1 MLVKIKFKLK
11 FFNQADSIF
20 LLSPI
25 PNYHSIVKA
34 LLGDIVNWESTK
46 VKNVILNN
54 IIFATAIFKI
64 EAWIKWSKT
73 H

>member
-25 PNYHSIVKA
+25 PNYHK
-34 LLGDIVNWESTK
+34 LRLGDIVNWESTK
-46 VKNVILNN
+46 VQNVILNN
-54 IIFATAIFKI
+54 IIFVTAIFKI
-64 EAWIKWSKT
+64 EA
-73 H
+73 